1 MFFYIGTNS
10 PIKSLQKVD
19 DRLYLDSGWINDDD
33 IWYKGYSTD
42 CVLSEN
48 LEAIVQGYQPEG
60 KWCLIH
66 KEKIYHPTLRG
77 FPLYIT
83 ADNDGLTNIKFENS
97 STCLYHIPSIP
108 SVNDT
113 ISLDEAATIIGDILL
128 ENTINFY
135 KYNDIPEMN
144 VLYSAGLDTLTSWA
158 VLDHYTK
165 DYTLT
170 AYVPKDSDN
179 TLYKFLGRVR
189 EYESDLIDK
198 VSDDYWGYDV
208 SSFYKK
214 INWYLTGY
222 YAEMIQFRDGE
233 AINSLAN
240 YQGKRI
246 DELASKDDYL
256 YWFLKRPV
264 VVSKYKDSMIE
275 YQDEKELKDF
285 LYGTI
290 YYDHQMWHLDNNMT
304 FSPFFDIRIP
314 NTMMRLS
321 IEDITKNC
329 TTGSIQRKIVER
341 FNPQF
346 LSLLSDYKNEKDV
359 WGNFKKNWAN
369 IKLDPSVNINLR

>member
-1 MFFYIGTNS
+1 MFFYIGNSS
-10 PIKSLQKVD
+10 PIQALNKVTD
-19 DRLYLDSGWINDDD
+19 SLYLDDGWTLTDN

-42 CVLSEN
+42 CKLSEK
-48 LEAIVQGYQPEG
+48 LHDIIKGYQPAG
-60 KWCLIH
+60 KWCVIH
-66 KEKIYHPTLRG
+66 ENKVYHPVLRG

-83 ADNDGLTNIKFENS
+83 ADNDGLTNIKFEGS
-97 STCLYHIPSIP
+97 STCLYDVPP
-108 SVNDT
+108 TPTDYDT
-113 ISLDEAATIIGDILL
+113 LTLDEASVIIGDLLL

-135 KYNDIPEMN
+135 KYNDIQEMN

-158 VLDHYTK
+158 VLDSYTK
-165 DYTLT
+165 NYILT
-170 AYVPKDSDN
+170 AHVPTVNDN
-179 TLYKFLGRVR
+179 SFEKWMGRVR

-198 VSDDYWGYDV
+198 VSTDYWGYGV
-208 SSFYKK
+208 SSFYKDT
-214 INWYLTGY
+214 NWYLTGY
-222 YAEMIQFRDGE
+222 YAETIQFRDGE
-233 AINSLAN
+233 AINALAN
-240 YQGKRI
+240 YKGKRI
-246 DELASKDDYL
+246 DKLANKKDYL
-256 YWFLKRPV
+256 YWFLKRPN
-264 VVSKYKDSMIE
+264 VVSKYKDSMTV

-290 YYDHQMWHLDNNMT
+290 YYDHQMWHLDNNLT

-329 TTGSIQRKIVER
+329 TTGIIQRKIVER

-369 IKLDPSVNINLR
+369 IKLDPSVKINLR